1 MATKTD
7 FSADE
12 WSAIR
17 NAPHIAALAV
27 AAAGSSGLGTFKES
41 FAAMEG
47 VMSAQKSDSA
57 LLRELATRDEAMA
70 GQTFLREQMS
80 FGMSQQQMVEK
91 LQTLA
96 SEQLGAAVRAL
107 KAKAPADAAAYVT
120 WVSGIA
126 TKVSEAAS
134 EGGFLGFGGERVS
147 AAETAMIDK
156 LKSAMSVA

>member
-1 MATKTD
+1 MATKSD
-7 FSADE
+7 FTADE

-17 NAPHIAALAV
+17 NAPHLAALAV
-27 AAAGSSGLGTFKES
+27 AVAGSSGLGTFKES

-47 VMSAQKSDSA
+47 VMSAQKSESA
-57 LLRELATRDEAMA
+57 LLRELATREEVTE
-70 GQTFLREQMS
+70 GQTFLRKQIA
-80 FGMSQQQMVEK
+80 FGMTQQQMVDT
-91 LQTLA
+91 LQSTA

-107 KAKAPADAAAYVT
+107 NVKAPSDAAGYVA

-147 AAETAMIDK
+147 AAETAMIDT
-156 LKSAMSVA
+156 LKSAMNVA

>member
-1 MATKTD
+1 MATQSD
-7 FSADE
+7 FSAEE

-17 NAPHIAALAV
+17 NAPHVAALAV

-47 VMSAQKSDSA
+47 VMSAQKSDST
-57 LLRELATRDEAMA
+57 LLRELATREEAMA
-70 GQTFLREQMS
+70 GQTFLRQQMS
-80 FGMSQQQMVEK
+80 FGMNQQQMVDK
-91 LQTLA
+91 LQTTA
-96 SEQLGAAVRAL
+96 SELLGAAVRAL
-107 KAKAPADAAAYVT
+107 NAKAPADAAAYVA
-120 WVSGIA
+120 WVSGIT

-156 LKSAMSVA
+156 LKSAMNAA